1 MDITNDAPR
10 RLGIGHVTRRAR
22 RSRRGSSPWND
33 HHMDLDGKV
42 ALVTGGTS
50 GIGRAT
56 AEALASA
63 GARVLVSGRDERR
76 GAEVV
81 ESIRQRGGDAE
92 FVLADLTSAD
102 QVRELGR
109 RAADV
114 DILVNNA
121 GVFPGGPTHEMAEA
135 ALDEVLDVNV
145 KAVFLLTAAIAPR
158 MAQRRSGAI
167 INVTTMVAEF
177 GMPGLSAYGASKAAV
192 VLLTKAWAAEYG
204 PHGVRVNAVAPG
216 PTNTPGTAT
225 MGDGFEHII
234 ETIPLGRA
242 ADPSEIAETIVFL
255 ASNRASYLNGAVI
268 PVDGG
273 RVAV

>member
-1 MDITNDAPR
+1 VE
-10 RLGIGHVTRRAR
+10 LE
-22 RSRRGSSPWND
+22 
-33 HHMDLDGKV
+33 GKT

-56 AEALASA
+56 AETLAAA
-63 GARVLVSGRDERR
+63 GARVLVSGRDAAR

-81 ESIRQRGGDAE
+81 DAIRREGGDAE
-92 FVLADLTSAD
+92 FIATDLASVD

-121 GVFPGGPTHEMAEA
+121 GVFPGGATHELEESL
-135 ALDEVLDVNV
+135 LDEVLAVNV
-145 KAVFLLTAAIAPR
+145 KSVFLLTAAIAPR
-158 MAQRRSGAI
+158 MAERGAGSI
-167 INVTTMVAEF
+167 INVSTMVADF

-192 VLLTKAWAAEYG
+192 DLLTKAWAAEYG
-204 PHGVRVNAVAPG
+204 PQGVRVNAVAPG
-216 PTNTPGTAT
+216 PTNTPGTEA
-225 MGDGFEHII
+225 MGKGFDAII
-234 ETIPLGRA
+234 STIPLGRA
-242 ADPSEIAETIVFL
+242 AAPDEIAETILFL
-255 ASNRASYLNGAVI
+255 ASDRASYLNGAVI